1 MRYWE
6 LLLEDDAPTK
16 KVGREFNHLEDKVF
30 AEDDGAIKVIQALKA
45 VAKP

>member
-6 LLLEDDAPTK
+6 LLLEDQAAAPK

-30 AEDDGAIKVIQALKA
+30 AEDDGAIKVIQAL
-45 VAKP
+45 